1 MAVPAPGARSTA
13 PLSRRALG
21 RLALGALGTALA
33 AAARG
38 AAAAPACQPYEAGS
52 RGTPSA
58 ACALGTP
65 PPRLTLSTPS
75 ALQQRT
81 VRTRALGPDG
91 YSWAQARNP
100 LVDGHG
106 KIIAF
111 VQSAQS
117 IQPVV

>member
-1 MAVPAPGARSTA
+1 MAGPAPGARSTA

-21 RLALGALGTALA
+21 RLALGRLALGAALA

-52 RGTPSA
+52 RGAPSA
-58 ACALGTP
+58 ECALGTP

-81 VRTRALGPDG
+81 VRTSALGPDG

-100 LVDGHG
+100 LVDGYG
-106 KIIAF
+106 KII
-111 VQSAQS
+111 
-117 IQPVV
+117 